1 MTAPKSVDRP
11 PVDWSEDDLAIEQE
25 FAEVISFVRQSDTLK
40 PVPKALDRSIKQ
52 IARGSALDELEQ
64 SWLLS
69 NGAKLTLT
77 VLVFFAIAMLWLSL

>member
-1 MTAPKSVDRP
+1 MTAPKSVDSP

-25 FAEVISFVRQSDTLK
+25 FAEVISFVKQSETPK